1 MRRQVPLGHGD
12 FGEVFLCQCLK
23 EDSQSQRVARLQ
35 RYSNLGPLSRIDFS
49 ETNPEGL
56 LPDAESRSLF
66 KEAFQA
72 VNQFAESPQGWL
84 VLAGPSGCG
93 KTHLAAAIAN
103 RSIQHGLPAFFI
115 SLPDLLDHLR
125 ATFSPE
131 SPVSYDEL
139 FEQVRNSP
147 LLVLDDLGTHSSSP
161 WAQEKL
167 FQMFNHRF
175 NAALPTVITIKGPLQ
190 RLDEG
195 IRARLEFP
203 GICRIYPLAT
213 RGPALLQDVGGW
225 PREMRERMTFQNFD
239 PEGSI
244 RADEQDRATLQRA
257 LTLAKNFAT
266 SPDGWLLL
274 TGTNG
279 IGKTHLAVAIAQ
291 ERLKEGQAIFLA
303 FVPALLDNLRA
314 TFSPNTL
321 IVYDELFEQI
331 KTVPLLV
338 LDDLGTESSTPW
350 AEEKLYQIVVYRHN
364 SRLPTVITTTLSM
377 DSLEESKP
385 AIASR
390 LKDSLVVAWAAI
402 SAPDYRDQQPRVG
415 PRRSRLPPTRQYPP
429 R

>member
-1 MRRQVPLGHGD
+1 MRRQVPLEHRD
-12 FGEVFLCQCLK
+12 FGEVFLCQCLQK
-23 EDSQSQRVARLQ
+23 GSQSQKLQSLQ
-35 RYSNLGPLSRIDFS
+35 RYSNLGPLSRIHFS

-56 LPDAESRSLF
+56 LPDNDSRSLF

-72 VNQFAESPQGWL
+72 ATQFAESPQGWL

-103 RSIQHGLPAFFI
+103 QCIQQSLPAFFI

-139 FEQVRNSP
+139 FEQVRNAP

-195 IRARLEFP
+195 IRARLEAP
-203 GICRIYPLAT
+203 GLCRIYPLAT
-213 RGPALLQDVGGW
+213 RGPALLQEVGGW

-239 PEGSI
+239 LTGSI
-244 RADEQDRATLQRA
+244 RADDQDRATLRSA
-257 LTLAKNFAT
+257 LTLAKNFAR

-274 TGTNG
+274 TGPNG
-279 IGKTHLAVAIAQ
+279 CGKTHLAVAIAG
-291 ERLKEGQAIFLA
+291 ERLKEGQAVFLA
-303 FVPALLDNLRA
+303 FVPALLDHLRA
-314 TFSPNTL
+314 TFSPNSL
-321 IVYDELFEQI
+321 IAYDELFEQI

-377 DSLEESKP
+377 DSMEQTKP

-390 LKDSLVVAWAAI
+390 LKDALVVAWAAI
-402 SAPDYRDQQPRVG
+402 SAPDYRDQQPRTKSG
-415 PRRSRLPPTRQYPP
+415 RSGSSAARQHHPR
-429 R
+429 

>member
-1 MRRQVPLGHGD
+1 MRRQVPLGHQD
-12 FGEVFLCQCLK
+12 FGEVFLCQCLEK
-23 EDSQSQRVARLQ
+23 ESQSQRLQ
-35 RYSNLGPLSRIDFS
+35 QLHRYSNLGPLFRIDFS
-49 ETNPEGL
+49 LTNPEGL
-56 LPDAESRSLF
+56 LADAESRSLF

-72 VNQFAESPQGWL
+72 ATQFAETPHGWL

-103 RSIQHGLPAFFI
+103 RSIQRGIPTFFI

-125 ATFSPE
+125 ATFAPE

-139 FEQVRNSP
+139 FEQVRNAP

-167 FQMFNHRF
+167 FQVFNHRF
-175 NAALPTVITIKGPLQ
+175 NAALPTVITLRGPLQ
-190 RLDEG
+190 RVDEG
-195 IRARLEFP
+195 IKARLEAQ
-203 GICRIYPLAT
+203 GLSRIYPLAT
-213 RGPALLQDVGGW
+213 RGPALLQQVGGW
-225 PREMRERMTFQNFD
+225 PRDMRERMTFQNFD
-239 PEGSI
+239 PTGSI
-244 RADEQDRATLQRA
+244 RADEQDRATLGSA
-257 LTLAKNFAT
+257 LTLAKNFAR

-274 TGTNG
+274 TGPNG
-279 IGKTHLAVAIAQ
+279 CGKTHLAVAIA
-291 ERLKEGQAIFLA
+291 EVRLKEGQAVFLA
-303 FVPALLDNLRA
+303 FVPALLDHLRA
-314 TFSPNTL
+314 TFSPNSL
-321 IVYDELFEQI
+321 IAYDELFEQI

-364 SRLPTVITTTLSM
+364 SRLPTVITTTLIM
-377 DSLEESKP
+377 DNLEQAKP

-402 SAPDYRDQQPRVG
+402 SAPDYRDQQPKAKSG
-415 PRRSRLPPTRQYPP
+415 RSRSSSARQQPP